1 LLINAELKQGDH
13 MGRAGK
19 KKIVFEVNLP
29 GTCPADLRG
38 RQSVRATFRLSSGCI
53 DALSV
58 VARHLGIKQKSL
70 FDHLV
75 EDIGAL
81 KSIAEEAGHIK
92 APREH
97 RIQKTFVI
105 SRRSLCSLEEVS
117 KNYNTPRDALV
128 EYSVQRL
135 LPLIEAERLRQEKR
149 KEMLIAVQKHFRQG
163 VVLLEKWEEMLGG
176 EDPLLDSLASAM
188 HGYENALR
196 DMDDIVERG
205 KLIEMFTE
213 GK

>member
-1 LLINAELKQGDH
+1 MKQGDG
-13 MGRAGK
+13 MGGGRNK
-19 KKIVFEVNLP
+19 KVVIEMNLP

-38 RQSVRATFRLSSGCI
+38 RQSVRATFKLSSGCI

-81 KSIAEEAGHIK
+81 RSIAEEAGNIK
-92 APREH
+92 PPREH

-135 LPLIEAERLRQEKR
+135 MPLIEAERLRQEKR
-149 KEMLIAVQKHFRQG
+149 REMLSAVEKHFRQG
-163 VVLLEKWEEMLGG
+163 VALLEKWGEVLGD
-176 EDPLLDSLASAM
+176 EDPLTGSLASAM
-188 HGYENALR
+188 RGYENALR
-196 DMDDIVERG
+196 DMDEIVERG
-205 KLIEMFTE
+205 KLIEMFAGE
-213 GK
+213 K

>member
-1 LLINAELKQGDH
+1 MKRGDD
-13 MGRAGK
+13 MAGARK
-19 KKIVFEVNLP
+19 KKIVIEMNLP

-38 RQSVRATFRLSSGCI
+38 RQSVRATFKLSSACI

-58 VARHLGIKQKSL
+58 VSRHLGIKQKSL

-81 KSIAEEAGHIK
+81 RSIAEEAGSIK
-92 APREH
+92 PPREH

-117 KNYNTPRDALV
+117 KNYNTPRDSLV

-135 LPLIEAERLRQEKR
+135 LPLIETERVRQEKR
-149 KEMLIAVQKHFRQG
+149 KQMLSAVKKHFRQG
-163 VVLLEKWEEMLGG
+163 VVLFEKWAEVLGD
-176 EDPLLDSLASAM
+176 EDPLIDSLANAM
-188 HGYENALR
+188 HGYENSLR

-205 KLIEMFTE
+205 KIIEMFTE